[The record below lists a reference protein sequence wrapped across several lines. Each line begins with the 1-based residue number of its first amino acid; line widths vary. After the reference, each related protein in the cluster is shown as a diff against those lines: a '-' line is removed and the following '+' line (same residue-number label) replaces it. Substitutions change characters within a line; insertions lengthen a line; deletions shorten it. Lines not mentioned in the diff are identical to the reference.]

1 MTSTKLKNGFVSST
15 KPKNGVTVC
24 KEFETLLRVSCINT
38 KPLKKVPRCL
48 TSLRDGKY
56 VREKPIIFSDAEFNS
71 VHDGL
76 LQFNRTYFGE
86 NKKKYFL

>member
-1 MTSTKLKNGFVSST
+1 MVLG
-15 KPKNGVTVC
+15 
-24 KEFETLLRVSCINT
+24 TLREIFILM
-38 KPLKKVPRCL
+38 
-48 TSLRDGKY
+48 KY